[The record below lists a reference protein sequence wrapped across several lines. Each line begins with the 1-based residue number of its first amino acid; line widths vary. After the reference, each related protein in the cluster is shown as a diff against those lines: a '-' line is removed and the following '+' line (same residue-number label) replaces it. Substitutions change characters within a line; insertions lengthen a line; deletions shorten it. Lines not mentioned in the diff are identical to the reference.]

1 MYANISYK
9 NLCGYQYASHSG
21 FSTQLL
27 INNNNNN
34 NNLTEKLI

>member
-9 NLCGYQYASHSG
+9 NLCECQYASHSG
-21 FSTQLL
+21 FSMKLL
-27 INNNNNN
+27 INNNNN